1 MEKPIKNADSETRLK
16 ARQENS
22 LPILAKF
29 KAWLD
34 KQNINPSSKLGE
46 AINYTL
52 KIWSRLTVYCSDGRL
67 EIDNNEIE
75 NKIRPFA
82 VGRKNWLFSTSQSGA
97 KSSANL
103 YSIIE
108 TAKANGLNE
117 YEYLRWLFTKLPSAN
132 SLEDFESLLP
142 WNIDRDKLVNWVYA

>member
-1 MEKPIKNADSETRLK
+1 M
-16 ARQENS
+16 
-22 LPILAKF
+22 
-29 KAWLD
+29 
-34 KQNINPSSKLGE
+34 
-46 AINYTL
+46 
-52 KIWSRLTVYCSDGRL
+52 YCSDGRL

-82 VGRKNWLFSTSQSGA
+82 VGRKNWLFSASLSGA

-132 SLEDFESLLP
+132 SVEDFESLLP

>member
-1 MEKPIKNADSETRLK
+1 M
-16 ARQENS
+16 ARQTES
-22 LPILAKF
+22 VPLLSQF

-34 KQNINPSSKLGE
+34 QQNANPESRLGK

-52 KIWSRLTVYCSDGRL
+52 KFWTRLIVYCTDGRI
-67 EIDNNEIE
+67 EIDNNAIE

-82 VGRKNWLFSTSQSGA
+82 IGRKNWLFSTSVSGV

-103 YSIIE
+103 YSLIE

-117 YEYLRWLFTKLPSAN
+117 YEYLKWIFAKLPAAQN
-132 SLEDFESLLP
+132 IDDIEALLP
-142 WNIDRDKLVNWVYA
+142 WNIDRSTLVNWVYA